1 VTAPAFDATPL
12 TSEERLFFA
21 AAAAYGSDHRN
32 HHGYATV
39 GSPTEAAADMNTAL
53 VELTAAQAGGV

>member
-1 VTAPAFDATPL
+1 MTTTTFDVTPL
-12 TSEERLFFA
+12 TSEELLFFA

-32 HHGYATV
+32 HHGYAPV
-39 GSPTEAAADMNTAL
+39 GSPADAAADMNTAL